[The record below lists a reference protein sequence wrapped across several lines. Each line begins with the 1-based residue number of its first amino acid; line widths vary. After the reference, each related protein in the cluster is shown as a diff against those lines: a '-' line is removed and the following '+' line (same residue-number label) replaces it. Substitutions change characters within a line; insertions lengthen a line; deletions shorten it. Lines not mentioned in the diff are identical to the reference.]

1 MAESRSLSI
10 CLLLLLSLEAARGM
24 REGSTIACLL
34 SLSQRLY
41 AVTAMPLLRGVPL
54 PLPRLLLELELLLLL
69 PLLLEGLLAVGLMTE
84 GLYANRG
91 VKGEGSRDGKGSW
104 KRRFWATS
112 AEWGDE
118 LAAWIR
124 CIYSVKCQNYMHL
137 FWQ

>member
-1 MAESRSLSI
+1 
-10 CLLLLLSLEAARGM
+10 M

-54 PLPRLLLELELLLLL
+54 PLPRLLLELGLLLLL
-69 PLLLEGLLAVGLMTE
+69 LLLEGAVGLITE

-91 VKGEGSRDGKGSW
+91 VKEEGSRDGKGSW
-104 KRRFWATS
+104 KCRFWATS

-118 LAAWIR
+118 LAAYIR
-124 CIYSVKCQNYMHL
+124 CV
-137 FWQ
+137 